1 MYVPTASTTSAA
13 TLRDFTIEHVRV
25 IVPPQH
31 AHTTALSLV
40 SGMLPPAPTSSRDAN
55 MLNMA
60 LRWFGNHLYPLPTPD
75 NYLSSSRMT
84 RMRASRRCVQQ
95 LADTDTACVLDL
107 VAVAHTA
114 AVQQRKGRRDTAV
127 CGFATLSVSSGAGA
141 PYVSL
146 RGMRYEDGQLRIPFG
161 AINSTTPRHTLDEL
175 RRAVELGGIS
185 PNHTVPLTAL
195 SAGRIGYRSDEDHA
209 TCVKYAH
216 HAPDDHDVWEVRPA
230 TVGADL
236 AYDAR
241 VAGLSDRA
249 HYRVF
254 DAVLPGDDIYGWV

>member
-127 CGFATLSVSSGAGA
+127 CGFATMSVSPGAGA

-175 RRAVELGGIS
+175 RRAVELGGNIAKPHRAADGAVS
-185 PNHTVPLTAL
+185 GQDRVPKRRRPRHLCQVRAPR
-195 SAGRIGYRSDEDHA
+195 AGRSRRVVCTARS
-209 TCVKYAH
+209 
-216 HAPDDHDVWEVRPA
+216 
-230 TVGADL
+230 
-236 AYDAR
+236 AR
-241 VAGLSDRA
+241 
-249 HYRVF
+249 
-254 DAVLPGDDIYGWV
+254 

>member
-60 LRWFGNHLYPLPTPD
+60 LRWFGNHLYPLPAPD

-127 CGFATLSVSSGAGA
+127 CGFATMSVSPGAGA
-141 PYVSL
+141 PYVSP
-146 RGMRYEDGQLRIPFG
+146 RAMRYEDGQLCIPF
-161 AINSTTPRHTLDEL
+161 AATNSTTPRDTLDTL
-175 RRAVELGGIS
+175 RRALELAGIVS
-185 PNHTVPLTAL
+185 PDHTVPLTAL
-195 SAGRIGYRSDEDHA
+195 AAGRIGYRSDSDRA
-209 TCVKYAH
+209 TCTRFAH
-216 HAPDDHDVWEVRPA
+216 FASDDHDVWEIRPA

-241 VAGLSDRA
+241 IAGLSDRA

-254 DAVLPGDDIYGWV
+254 EAWPADPFEGV

>member
-84 RMRASRRCVQQ
+84 RMRASRRCVQR

-114 AVQQRKGRRDTAV
+114 AVQQRKGRRDTAL
-127 CGFATLSVSSGAGA
+127 CGFATMSVSPGAGA

-216 HAPDDHDVWEVRPA
+216 HAPDDHDVWSVQPGPRAGDDLVHDALVA
-230 TVGADL
+230 TLSVG
-236 AYDAR
+236 
-241 VAGLSDRA
+241 A

-254 DAVLPGDDIYGWV
+254 EAEV